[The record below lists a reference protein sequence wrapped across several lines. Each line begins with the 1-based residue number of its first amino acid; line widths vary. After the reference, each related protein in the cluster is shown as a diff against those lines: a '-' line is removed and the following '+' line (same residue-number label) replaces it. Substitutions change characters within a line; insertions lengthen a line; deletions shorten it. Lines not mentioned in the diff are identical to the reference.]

1 MFSPYKSSI
10 KTSIHFLFNFV
21 EQIFSIC
28 LNLIIIHF
36 ECLTYEYASG
46 SREYK
51 DELLQYSRNLGPTIM
66 MQSVFLS

>member
-21 EQIFSIC
+21 EQMFSLC

-36 ECLTYEYASG
+36 EYLTFMSMHQALENIKMNFSYIQG
-46 SREYK
+46 
-51 DELLQYSRNLGPTIM
+51 T
-66 MQSVFLS
+66 